1 MSRWQTGLRKI
12 LVPAQSHEPFLK
24 VLRHQLPVLVAFSL
38 LTLALE
44 HMGWLNAFESF
55 ALDSLVLFRGQKPP
69 SNVVIVTIDDEDY
82 RTVFGGKSPLNADK
96 LQEVLTAIAA
106 GKPRAIGVDVET
118 SDPSFANHDWP
129 LAVWARDGYP
139 VSADAGHH
147 GFEIVRLPILGGK
160 FSERAKGHELMTEP
174 PSGLVLYP
182 QDRDGV
188 VRRYQRYFP
197 SPKAEPPS
205 ELSGEVDSLPWAIAK
220 QYARA
225 MRSATEGPCPECE
238 RIEALEAQA
247 GADAL
252 VLNFAGEQY
261 RFNRLNVRNLLT
273 AAGKDYWA
281 DNSPLRDAIVIV
293 GGTYR
298 AARDEYITPVG
309 ARYGVE
315 LVAQAVASELQG
327 GGIRPL
333 NWILATAM
341 DMINGLILIYLNWR
355 FPGSIAGMLNVALII
370 VMSIVGSLVAFGA
383 VAYWFN
389 FSAVL
394 VGLWI
399 DILWH
404 QAHEKR
410 HLKAEVEQLRRELG
424 RTGSHSH

>member
-1 MSRWQTGLRKI
+1 MSRLPDGVRRI
-12 LVPAQSHEPFLK
+12 LLPAQSHEPFLK
-24 VLRHQLPVLVAFSL
+24 VLRHQLPVLVVFSL

-82 RTVFGGKSPLNADK
+82 RTVFGGKSPLDADR
-96 LQEVLTAIAA
+96 LREVLAAIAA
-106 GKPRAIGVDVET
+106 GKPRAIGVDVDN
-118 SDPSFANHDWP
+118 SDARFADRNWP

-139 VSADAGHH
+139 LSAEGGHD
-147 GFEIVRLPILGGK
+147 GYEIVRLPILGGE
-160 FSERAKGHELMTEP
+160 FSERAEGHEIVTDP
-174 PSGLVLYP
+174 PSGLVLFP
-182 QDRDGV
+182 QDHDGV
-188 VRRYQRYFP
+188 VRRYQRYFH

-205 ELSGEVDSLPWAIAK
+205 PLAGEVDSLPWAIAK
-220 QYARA
+220 RYARA
-225 MRSATEGPCPECE
+225 TRASTQGPCPECE

-273 AAGKDYWA
+273 AASKDYWA
-281 DNSPLRDAIVIV
+281 NQSPLRDTIVIV

-309 ARYGVE
+309 PRYGVE

-341 DMINGLILIYLNWR
+341 DLINGLILIYLNWR
-355 FPGSIAGMLNVALII
+355 FPGSVAGFLNIAAII

-404 QAHEKR
+404 QARERRQLRAELEK
-410 HLKAEVEQLRRELG
+410 LRREKGIL
-424 RTGSHSH
+424 SH